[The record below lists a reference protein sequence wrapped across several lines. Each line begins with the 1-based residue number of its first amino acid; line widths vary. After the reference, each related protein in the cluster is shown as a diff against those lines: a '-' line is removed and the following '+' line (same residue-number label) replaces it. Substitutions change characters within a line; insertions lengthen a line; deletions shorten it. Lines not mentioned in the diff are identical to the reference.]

1 VPLRPSGFD
10 PSETLPLLV
19 TWFGTGAPL
28 QRWIQPGEMAKLL
41 PSAAVQELNE
51 DPSPRLEDLPRNLE
65 VV

>member
-1 VPLRPSGFD
+1 
-10 PSETLPLLV
+10 
-19 TWFGTGAPL
+19 
-28 QRWIQPGEMAKLL
+28 MAKLL